1 MGVAKRLA
9 QDQAG
14 MLAER
19 IAKPYGECLRLICF
33 SHKGEQCWIKDKV
46 FCQEGYCL
54 RCQIYQNAG
63 TNMKGGEMKTEQE
76 IRDEIA
82 RIEKINSEQGWIL
95 GTELIRVN
103 KAIIKIPKWV
113 LNEDSIKVKEG

>member
-1 MGVAKRLA
+1 MKCT
-9 QDQAG
+9 
-14 MLAER
+14 
-19 IAKPYGECLRLICF
+19 KPSPEAIGARAPNSI
-33 SHKGEQCWIKDKV
+33 
-46 FCQEGYCL
+46 
-54 RCQIYQNAG
+54 NAG

-103 KAIIKIPKWV
+103 KAIIKILKWV

>member
-1 MGVAKRLA
+1 MGAAKRLA

-19 IAKPYGECLRLICF
+19 IAEPYGECLRLICF

-54 RCQIYQNAG
+54 RCQIYQDIISEE
-63 TNMKGGEMKTEQE
+63 KGGKMKTEQE

-82 RIEKINSEQGWIL
+82 KIETVNDKQGWIL
-95 GTELIRVN
+95 GIELIRVN
-103 KAIIKIPKWV
+103 KAIIKILQWV